1 MKRLV
6 SFVVRLVGITLVVLT
21 SFAHAQVMP
30 GSSNASYGEF
40 HGTWFHS
47 AFIDVLHKTSSIEQA
62 IAAKSE
68 REPLYIAID
77 STDPSGNLRVGI
89 SIGREERGL
98 ILRTV
103 VPNVGMKWAI
113 GTEDA
118 PVWMVA
124 SDTRQNSY
132 IALTELDSIEKKPIV
147 LGKLPSKNSD
157 PTFILMRMI
166 NTSVVSGRWVDPRGK
181 AVEFTPTMIATID
194 GQTFP
199 YELRVDPSTLR
210 LTLSSTQ
217 GKPRNYVVNRIDGM
231 LTLTPLGQKGTPR
244 PLVLRAA
251 QKSR

>member
-1 MKRLV
+1 MKSLV
-6 SFVVRLVGITLVVLT
+6 HFVVRLVGITLVILT
-21 SFAHAQVMP
+21 SVVHAQVMP

-47 AFIDVLHKTSSIEQA
+47 TFIDVLHKTSSIEQA

-68 REPLYIAID
+68 REPLYIVID
-77 STDPSGNLRVGI
+77 STEQAGNLRVGI

-124 SDTRQNSY
+124 SDPRQNSY

-147 LGKLPSKNSD
+147 LGKLPSKNGD
-157 PTFILMRMI
+157 PTFILTRMV
-166 NTSVVSGRWVDPRGK
+166 NTSVVAGRWVDTRGK
-181 AVEFTPTMIATID
+181 IVEFTPSMVATID

-199 YELRVDPSTLR
+199 YELRIDSSTLR

-217 GKPRNYVVNRIDGM
+217 GKPRSYVVNRIDGM
-231 LTLTPLGQKGTPR
+231 LTLTPIGQKGTPR
-244 PLVLRAA
+244 PLVLRTA
-251 QKSR
+251 QRGR